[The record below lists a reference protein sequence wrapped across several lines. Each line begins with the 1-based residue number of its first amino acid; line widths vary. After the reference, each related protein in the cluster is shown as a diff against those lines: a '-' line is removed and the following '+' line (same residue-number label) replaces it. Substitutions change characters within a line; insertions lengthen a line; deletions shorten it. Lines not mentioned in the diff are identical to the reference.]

1 MGHIKTMRT
10 MIYNKMN
17 LDNLLLHLHGGTTTP
32 TTTRKD
38 KKKNKTMNRMFH
50 PDPNKS
56 YHEFEQESQ
65 EIIPSNKSLMTFK
78 TGELLALKLVWL
90 TFVNITHSFLVLN
103 L

>member
-1 MGHIKTMRT
+1 
-10 MIYNKMN
+10 MN
-17 LDNLLLHLHGGTTTP
+17 LDDLLLHLHGRTTTP
-32 TTTRKD
+32 TTTKKD
-38 KKKNKTMNRMFH
+38 KKNNRTMKRMFH

-78 TGELLALKLVWL
+78 PGELLTLTLVWL
-90 TFVNITHSFLVLN
+90 TFVNITHSFLALN